1 MVGKYDKKF
10 INLTGKSLNVT
21 PGTIRERHGQIIEMY
36 DGKMVS
42 EYYSATAEDPRF
54 NRRADS
60 KTITR
65 LIDQGFITLTPAP
78 PPKIKK
84 RRRAAP
90 VAKTPSP
97 GSQSEHGLLSPESW
111 GTLDSYAN
119 GGTTKSSLDMDRV
132 IPHPK
137 MVEILKQAYDPCP
150 HFGTCPEA
158 KWLPQEGHVPRGY
171 SGCIGDP
178 AEVEAVF
185 VLAEPGHPFDDEQ
198 YMASAPDEFIE
209 EVTATTAERAS
220 LGATKFHENLNWI
233 KEQLWPNAD
242 PSEIR
247 RKLWVTESRL
257 CSVDD
262 EIGDPKGG
270 DKSLCAREYL
280 LPQIEILP
288 NAAVVLF
295 GGKAQ
300 RRIGRLLPDA
310 LRVFALAPPGC
321 NQKKARPSWEV
332 AIKVILERRRS

>member
-1 MVGKYDKKF
+1 MVGKYDEKF
-10 INLTGKSLNVT
+10 IKLTGKSLNAK
-21 PGTIRERHGQIIEMY
+21 PGTIREMHGRIIEMH
-36 DGKMVS
+36 DGRMVS
-42 EYYSATAEDPRF
+42 EFYSATALGSRINSPA
-54 NRRADS
+54 NS
-60 KTITR
+60 KTIGR
-65 LIDQGFITLTPAP
+65 LIKQEFITLTSAP
-78 PPKIKK
+78 PKSKK
-84 RRRAAP
+84 TSESSTCGKNSLAGVSNGTRPSLARKRGAP
-90 VAKTPSP
+90 
-97 GSQSEHGLLSPESW
+97 
-111 GTLDSYAN
+111 DSYAI
-119 GGTTKSSLDMDRV
+119 GGTTKSTLDTDRV

-137 MVEILKQAYDPCP
+137 MFGILKQAYGPCP

-158 KWLPQEGHVPRGY
+158 QWLPQEGHVPRGY
-171 SGCIGDP
+171 SGCIGNP

-198 YMASAPDEFIE
+198 YMASNPDEFIE
-209 EVTATTAERAS
+209 EVTATSAERAS
-220 LGATKFHENLNWI
+220 LGATTFHENLNWI
-233 KEQLWPNAD
+233 KEQLWPNGD

-288 NAAVVLF
+288 NATVVLF

-310 LRVFALAPPGC
+310 LTAFALSPPGC
-321 NQKKARPSWEV
+321 NFEKARPSWEE